1 MTVSKPRVKL
11 RALVG
16 ERSLPSA
23 PERGGGDEMEK
34 RQKGVPIG
42 RLVFLASVK
51 ETGYPCVVPVPSGES
66 GSRAEA
72 LFY

>member
-1 MTVSKPRVKL
+1 
-11 RALVG
+11 
-16 ERSLPSA
+16 
-23 PERGGGDEMEK
+23 MEK